1 MNISNLIK
9 SAFAVLIFT
18 IIYSCNTMESDHY
31 TPEREAAI
39 ISDYIKS
46 LVAGGHDVDT
56 TQTGMFYVIR
66 KEGEGEYAQAGDSI
80 GMIYEGFFP
89 ESGYVFDSSD
99 FWYENGVWKFIY
111 LSNELIAG
119 FDEAISYLNKGAEGT
134 FLIPSDL
141 AYGSTGNFNRT
152 IPPYS
157 PLVFN
162 IKLVDIYDQ
171 NDN

>member
-1 MNISNLIK
+1 MDFNFYKWENGKGPIEKHPKFANYMNSRYC
-9 SAFAVLIFT
+9 VLFSYRNSEVGT
-18 IIYSCNTMESDHY
+18 ESCWRWDAWDW
-31 TPEREAAI
+31 ERCVE
-39 ISDYIKS
+39 
-46 LVAGGHDVDT
+46 L
-56 TQTGMFYVIR
+56 
-66 KEGEGEYAQAGDSI
+66 EY
-80 GMIYEGFFP
+80 ET
-89 ESGYVFDSSD
+89 VD

-162 IKLVDIYDQ
+162 IKLIDIYE
-171 NDN
+171 